1 MCSRELAEQIHSVY
15 SLFLDSQTTS
25 EDDATRLRPP
35 LLLVS
40 GTASTPAQDVAR
52 FIETGADIVI
62 GTPGRV
68 EEFLLGRGKDV
79 VSVKE
84 LEVLVLDEA
93 DRCAH

>member
-1 MCSRELAEQIHSVY
+1 MCPRELAEQIHSVY